1 MPKKIIC
8 IEGTCFDTN
17 IDVES
22 KEIKFVPKEGAK
34 CNVEALNAFKT
45 LYKDPTATM
54 KLVEKIVPKGSDSD

>member
-17 IDVES
+17 IDVDTKTIS
-22 KEIKFVPKEGAK
+22 FVPKEGAK
-34 CNVEALNAFKT
+34 CDIEALKAFKE

-54 KLVEKIVPKGSDSD
+54 KLVEKVVPKGE